1 MKTKTLEAKG
11 SHSNHLKSVL
21 EFVRTLL
28 IVAVGATIAMVLLI
42 NLGKLF
48 YSFFS

>member
-11 SHSNHLKSVL
+11 SHSNFLKSTFDFVL
-21 EFVRTLL
+21 TSL
-28 IVAVGATIAMVLLI
+28 IVAVGLTIAIVLLI